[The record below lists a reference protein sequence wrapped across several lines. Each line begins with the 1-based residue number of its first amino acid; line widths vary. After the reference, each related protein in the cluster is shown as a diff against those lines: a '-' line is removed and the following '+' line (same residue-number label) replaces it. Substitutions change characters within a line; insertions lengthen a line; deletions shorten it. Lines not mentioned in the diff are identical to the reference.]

1 MTTINLVYNSP
12 YYQVVEYPELN
23 AFELVDN
30 VRATGTLIQGSMATN
45 LRSSL
50 ENLFANEPTQ
60 EEIDDVIGEYDA
72 LMIQSVSYH

>member
-1 MTTINLVYNSP
+1 MTTINLVYQSP

-30 VRATGTLIQGSMATN
+30 VRATGTLIHGDMATN

-50 ENLFANEPTQ
+50 QNLFENESSQ
-60 EEIDDVIGEYDA
+60 EEIEDVIGEYDA